1 MKKLLFVFL
10 MILGN
15 IHLFAQTQ
23 QPLIVPDDS
32 IRSLLGRILPNTDP
46 NLSSHMNLQ
55 FCTAG
60 MANFTDRV

>member
-32 IRSLLGRILPNTDP
+32 IRSLVGRIVPNTGP
-46 NLSSHMNLQ
+46 NVS
-55 FCTAG
+55 
-60 MANFTDRV
+60 